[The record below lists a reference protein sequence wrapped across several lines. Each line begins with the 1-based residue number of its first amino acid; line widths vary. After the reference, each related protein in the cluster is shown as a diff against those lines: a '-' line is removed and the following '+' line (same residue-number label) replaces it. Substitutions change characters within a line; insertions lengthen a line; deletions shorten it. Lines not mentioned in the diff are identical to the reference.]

1 MAGTTTRKAK
11 LALDPKSEEGEI
23 EKEKYHNNL
32 DAALGDS
39 RQTNTGRRRDR
50 ATQMTAL

>member
-11 LALDPKSEEGEI
+11 LALDPRSEEGER
-23 EKEKYHNNL
+23 EKKEKYHNNL

-39 RQTNTGRRRDR
+39 RQTNTGRRDR
-50 ATQMTAL
+50 ATKTTAL